1 MHTQHNSILRSVP
14 TAPRNLSLPPSYR
27 MCISCSPVPLRR
39 LCQASLEE
47 EVRDT
52 RCRLHWAILSFPS
65 KRGSST
71 TQINPQNR
79 WPAGAPKRELAA
91 RVRHWRARV
100 TDAVSM
106 ADRNQVALQS
116 CCRRG
121 DLLVLAGPRPEKP
134 QMSPTNAFAGAD
146 LLVETT
152 DFRMA
157 TSACAS
163 DSQHSGKVAEANEPT
178 HTRQCPFSL
187 HPEPVVRGPW
197 ARWHAGSPSREM
209 ERRRRLRSGRWNG
222 DRGLNCEVEPGS
234 FLGRMRYRFSAVP
247 APEGV
252 FVGEAMVLWLEVR
265 LVTGVVRAW
274 NA

>member
-134 QMSPTNAFAGAD
+134 QCRQRTLSQARICSSKR
-146 LLVETT
+146 L
-152 DFRMA
+152 
-157 TSACAS
+157 TSAWQPVHARLTRSTAEKSQKPMNQPTPDNVRSVSTLSLWSVVPGRAGTLGLLPVRWS
-163 DSQHSGKVAEANEPT
+163 D
-178 HTRQCPFSL
+178 
-187 HPEPVVRGPW
+187 
-197 ARWHAGSPSREM
+197 AG
-209 ERRRRLRSGRWNG
+209 
-222 DRGLNCEVEPGS
+222 V
-234 FLGRMRYRFSAVP
+234 
-247 APEGV
+247 
-252 FVGEAMVLWLEVR
+252 
-265 LVTGVVRAW
+265 
-274 NA
+274 